1 MYYFLLRVYFYS
13 VFLHMQE
20 DMSGYQF
27 TPITKNNTQLKVY
40 IKVPITLPGTQKWQ
54 QTGSKLALNNLS
66 GNWFLM

>member
-40 IKVPITLPGTQKWQ
+40 IKVPITLPGTQK
-54 QTGSKLALNNLS
+54 
-66 GNWFLM
+66 